1 MKKSILCYHIDM
13 QNYSD
18 ILNIAEKEISLLKQE
33 MIAGIDVDEK
43 VLEFL
48 NSPSKHIRPLL
59 SFLYL
64 KALGLDIEDAQIV
77 YQSAI
82 ELVHNASLIHDDVI
96 DESDTRR
103 GKNSLNKDLGNK
115 LAVISGNF
123 LLSKALEKIISIN
136 SIELIDLFCR
146 TLKNMT
152 LGEINQYKL
161 RYEIPDL
168 EDYLKK
174 TEYKTADLF
183 VLSLKGSL
191 KIAKSEE
198 NCDFAK
204 NFGMAFQI
212 RDDLINAK
220 TLKTDFDGGIYT
232 APVIFSGGVEISQN
246 GLEKTRDLLNN
257 YVEKAEKSIEF
268 LKESI
273 YKEAL
278 LNLVRGLQ
286 NE

>member
-1 MKKSILCYHIDM
+1 M

-18 ILNIAEKEISLLKQE
+18 ILNIAKKEISLLKKE
-33 MIAGIDVDEK
+33 MIAGIDIDEK
-43 VLEFL
+43 ILEFL
-48 NSPSKHIRPLL
+48 NSPSKHIRPLI

-64 KALGLDIEDAQIV
+64 KALNFNIDETQIV

-115 LAVISGNF
+115 LAVISGDF

-136 SIELIDLFCR
+136 SIELVDLFCQ

-152 LGEINQYKL
+152 LGEINQYKS
-161 RYEIPDL
+161 RFEIPNI

-183 VLSLKGSL
+183 ILSLKGSL
-191 KIAKSEE
+191 KIAKVQE
-198 NCDFAK
+198 NSDFAK

-212 RDDLINAK
+212 RDDLVNAK
-220 TLKTDFDGGIYT
+220 TSKTDFEGGIYT
-232 APVIFSGGVEISQN
+232 APVIFSGGIEISQN

-257 YVEKAEKSIEF
+257 YIEKAEKSIEF
-268 LKESI
+268 MMESV

-278 LNLVRGLQ
+278 LNLVRGLRD
-286 NE
+286 E

>member
-1 MKKSILCYHIDM
+1 M

-18 ILNIAEKEISLLKQE
+18 ILNIARKEISLLKKE
-33 MIAGIDVDEK
+33 MIAGIDIDEK
-43 VLEFL
+43 ILEFL
-48 NSPSKHIRPLL
+48 NSPSKHIRPLI

-64 KALGLDIEDAQIV
+64 KALNFNINETQIV

-115 LAVISGNF
+115 LAVISGDF

-136 SIELIDLFCR
+136 SIELVDLFCQ

-152 LGEINQYKL
+152 LGEINQYKS
-161 RYEIPDL
+161 RFEIPNI

-183 VLSLKGSL
+183 ILSLKGSL
-191 KIAKSEE
+191 KIAKVQE
-198 NCDFAK
+198 NSDFAK

-212 RDDLINAK
+212 RDDLVNAK
-220 TLKTDFDGGIYT
+220 TSKTDFEGGIYT

-257 YVEKAEKSIEF
+257 YIEKAEKSIEF
-268 LKESI
+268 MRESV

-278 LNLVRGLQ
+278 LNLIRGLRD
-286 NE
+286 E

>member
-1 MKKSILCYHIDM
+1 M
-13 QNYSD
+13 QNYSKLINLVKREINLLIKEMVKD
-18 ILNIAEKEISLLKQE
+18 ININDKILGFLKTP
-33 MIAGIDVDEK
+33 A
-43 VLEFL
+43 
-48 NSPSKHIRPLL
+48 KHIRPLL

-64 KALGLDIEDAQIV
+64 KALGLDIDDAQIV

-115 LAVISGNF
+115 LAVISGDF

-136 SIELIDLFCR
+136 SIELVDLFCQ

-168 EDYLKK
+168 KDYLKK

-198 NCDFAK
+198 NCDFAR

-220 TLKTDFDGGIYT
+220 TSKTDFEGGIYT
-232 APVIFSGGVEISQN
+232 APVIFSGGVEISQI

-268 LKESI
+268 MKESV

>member
-1 MKKSILCYHIDM
+1 M
-13 QNYSD
+13 QNYSK
-18 ILNIAEKEISLLKQE
+18 IINIADKEINLLKKE
-33 MIAGIDVDEK
+33 TVKDINVNDEI
-43 VLEFL
+43 LEFL

-59 SFLYL
+59 TFLYL
-64 KALGLDIEDAQIV
+64 KALGLDIDDSQII

-115 LAVISGNF
+115 LAVISGDF
-123 LLSKALEKIISIN
+123 LLSKALEKIVSIN
-136 SIELIDLFCR
+136 SIELVDLFCK

-152 LGEINQYKL
+152 LGEISQYKS
-161 RYEIPDL
+161 RFEIPNL

-191 KIAKSEE
+191 KIAKVQE
-198 NCDFAK
+198 NSDFAK

-212 RDDLINAK
+212 RDDLVNAK
-220 TLKTDFDGGIYT
+220 TSKTDFDGGIYT
-232 APVIFSGGVEISQN
+232 APVIFSGGAEISQN

-257 YVEKAEKSIEF
+257 YIEKAEKSIEF
-268 LKESI
+268 MQNSV

-278 LNLVRGLQ
+278 LNLVRGLRD
-286 NE
+286 E

>member
-1 MKKSILCYHIDM
+1 
-13 QNYSD
+13 
-18 ILNIAEKEISLLKQE
+18 
-33 MIAGIDVDEK
+33 
-43 VLEFL
+43 
-48 NSPSKHIRPLL
+48 
-59 SFLYL
+59 LYL
-64 KALGLDIEDAQIV
+64 KALGLDIDDAQIV

-115 LAVISGNF
+115 LAVISGDF

-136 SIELIDLFCR
+136 SIELVDLFCQ

-183 VLSLKGSL
+183 ILSLKGSL
-191 KIAKSEE
+191 KIAKVQE

-220 TLKTDFDGGIYT
+220 TSKTDFEGGIYT
-232 APVIFSGGVEISQN
+232 APVIFSGGVEISQI

-257 YVEKAEKSIEF
+257 YIEKAEKSIEF
-268 LKESI
+268 MKESV